1 MAKEAAFDT
10 FKKKAFGD
18 VEEEYSKEIN
28 KKMKDRITKIKYL
41 NEKES
46 HNVCN

>member
-1 MAKEAAFDT
+1 MAKEAAYET

-18 VEEEYSKEIN
+18 VEEEYLKEIN
-28 KKMKDRITKIKYL
+28 RKMKDRITKIRAI

-46 HNVCN
+46 FNISS